1 MSTQQNESLGFIRVM
16 MVLSSFSP
24 LFILWALRGNKEVSD
39 LYLIPTCALFV
50 IIPNLF
56 LWRRITVAKKNN
68 DRRTINVGAAD
79 DHKDHILVYLFATLL
94 PFYSVGIESIRDVW
108 TTVVAL
114 FFVLFLFLHL
124 NLHYMNII
132 FAIMGYRIF
141 TICPPDDNNS
151 ASGKVPQ
158 VLITKRAIVSK
169 GDTVIAYRLSNTVFL
184 EI

>member
-1 MSTQQNESLGFIRVM
+1 MINSRIETLGFIRVM

-24 LFILWALRGNKEVSD
+24 LFILWALRGNEKVSD
-39 LYLIPTCALFV
+39 LYLIPICTLFV
-50 IIPNLF
+50 IVPNFF
-56 LWRRITVAKKNN
+56 LWFRILVAKKNN
-68 DRRTINVGAAD
+68 DQRTLEVGTAD

-94 PFYSVGIESIRDVW
+94 PFYSVDMENTRDIW

-151 ASGKVPQ
+151 VSGKVPQ

>member
-1 MSTQQNESLGFIRVM
+1 MNNQRIESLGFIRLM

-24 LFILWALRGNKEVSD
+24 LFILWALRGNTKVSD
-39 LYLIPTCALFV
+39 LYLLPICAFFV
-50 IIPNLF
+50 LVPNLF
-56 LWRRITVAKKNN
+56 LWRRIFVAKKQN
-68 DRRTINVGAAD
+68 DKREIVVGSAD

-94 PFYSVGIESIRDVW
+94 PFYSVGIESVRDIW
-108 TTVVAL
+108 TTLAAL
-114 FFVLFLFLHL
+114 VFVLFLFLHL

-151 ASGKVPQ
+151 VSGKVPQ

>member
-1 MSTQQNESLGFIRVM
+1 MINSRETLGFIRIM
-16 MVLSSFSP
+16 MVLSSFAP
-24 LFILWALRGNKEVSD
+24 LFILWALRGNDKVTD
-39 LYLIPTCALFV
+39 LYLIPICALFV
-50 IIPNLF
+50 IVPNLF
-56 LWRRITVAKKNN
+56 LLRRISVAKKNN
-68 DRRTINVGAAD
+68 DKRTIFVGTAD

-94 PFYSVGIESIRDVW
+94 PFYSVDMESIREIW
-108 TTVVAL
+108 TTVIAL

-151 ASGKVPQ
+151 LSGNVPQ

>member
-39 LYLIPTCALFV
+39 LYLIPICALFV

-56 LWRRITVAKKNN
+56 LWQRITVAKKKN
-68 DRRTINVGAAD
+68 DKRTIKVGTAD

-94 PFYSVGIESIRDVW
+94 PFYSVSIDSIRDVW
-108 TTVVAL
+108 TTLVAL
-114 FFVLFLFLHL
+114 AFVIFLFLHL
-124 NLHYMNII
+124 NLHYMNIV
-132 FAIMGYRIF
+132 FALKGYRIF
-141 TICPPDDNNS
+141 TICPPEDNNPL
-151 ASGKVPQ
+151 SGKTPQ
-158 VLITKRAIVSK
+158 VLFTKRSIVLK
-169 GDTVIAYRLSNTVFL
+169 DDEIMAYRLSNTVFL

>member
-1 MSTQQNESLGFIRVM
+1 MINSRIEALGFIRVM

-24 LFILWALRGNKEVSD
+24 LFILWALRGNEKVSD
-39 LYLIPTCALFV
+39 VYLIPICALFV
-50 IIPNLF
+50 IVPNFF
-56 LWRRITVAKKNN
+56 LWLRILVAKKNN
-68 DRRTINVGAAD
+68 DQRTLEVGTAD

-94 PFYSVGIESIRDVW
+94 PFYSVDMENTRDIW

-151 ASGKVPQ
+151 VSGKVPQ

>member
-1 MSTQQNESLGFIRVM
+1 MINSGIETLGFIRVM

-24 LFILWALRGNKEVSD
+24 LFILWALRGNDKVTD
-39 LYLIPTCALFV
+39 LYLISICALFV
-50 IIPNLF
+50 IIPNFF
-56 LWRRITVAKKNN
+56 LLRRISVAKKNN
-68 DRRTINVGAAD
+68 DKRTISVGTAD

-94 PFYSVGIESIRDVW
+94 PFYSVDMESMRDVW

-114 FFVLFLFLHL
+114 FFVFFLFLHL

-132 FAIMGYRIF
+132 FAIVGYRIF
-141 TICPPDDNNS
+141 TICPIDDNNS
-151 ASGKVPQ
+151 VSGKVPQ

-169 GDTVIAYRLSNTVFL
+169 GDSIIAYRLSNTVFL

>member
-1 MSTQQNESLGFIRVM
+1 M

-24 LFILWALRGNKEVSD
+24 LFILWALRGNEKVSD
-39 LYLIPTCALFV
+39 VYLIPICALFV
-50 IIPNLF
+50 IVPNFF
-56 LWRRITVAKKNN
+56 LWLRILVAKKNN
-68 DRRTINVGAAD
+68 DQRTLEVGTAD

-94 PFYSVGIESIRDVW
+94 PFYSVDMENTRDIW

-151 ASGKVPQ
+151 VSGKVPQ